1 MSDKEDSKQM
11 DEQEENRRISV
22 QVSSLS
28 TQLIESIDK
37 QSRLEEQLKHA
48 KKALAAQKDVVAQC
62 ESARGEA
69 ERLRGELAAREG
81 ELARQGEEL
90 AEAREARLA
99 AEGAVE
105 RLNKEIED
113 LTTSLFDEANRMVAK
128 ARKEKHAV
136 EQHNTRLQE
145 QLREKDMLLDTL
157 TIQLKNLKDVLYKV
171 EDEQNNRS
179 RRQSVM
185 DSVHPSRTSLDGDGY
200 VSAFD
205 NMLASGL
212 LFTPAVQS
220 LRYDIPM
227 YTEYLRFLAVLPMCK
242 SIRDTRHDSKFLR
255 RLVSDEIQPVLR
267 LDSATGLG
275 WLVRRNLMNLMIEGL
290 VVVEPLSGINET
302 YRMGYASPQTH
313 SHNKFGDAATVKMFT
328 YPVNSPPVA
337 IEAPCAFCSEARND
351 ILEHGRLYVLKTLQK
366 TETGEVITE
375 NQYPLCHF
383 CLLKVRQTCEIFAFL
398 RSLKTG
404 SWNLENVTL
413 SCAKQESD
421 AFTQI
426 PNSVQASPV
435 IHRDESSITSSSK
448 RLSFMSS
455 LSRVST
461 TSKTTPRIEAVTD
474 FNEKKGLPPTN
485 VQRSWVHLCK
495 LRASLHWSHIGVWT
509 LDDAVQTKVVPLSP
523 EDKISSAS
531 SESISPQDW
540 TKLPSPQSV
549 ENSFIFQKE
558 DEIEEGFDFEHGED
572 TIDTLKAAPA
582 KKDKSLPDDET
593 TKNCNNSKGT
603 ILEAPVVLTDT
614 RSKKQA
620 KQPTPATHENE
631 AAEQPLAKPAAGSVS
646 PPKPDQALRPLG
658 KPDLEAT
665 ESHDSSVSS
674 SKSKPKGEDMLTDVT
689 DSSEHD
695 TNETHSS
702 YHEAKESLSNTE
714 GTLTC

>member
-1 MSDKEDSKQM
+1 MSEQEDSKQM
-11 DEQEENRRISV
+11 SEQEENRRISV

-37 QSRLEEQLKHA
+37 QSRLEEQLQHA
-48 KKALAAQKDVVAQC
+48 KKALAAQKDVVKQC

-69 ERLRGELAAREG
+69 QQLRSQLADRDTELE
-81 ELARQGEEL
+81 RQGEEL
-90 AEAREARLA
+90 EEARKARLA
-99 AEGAVE
+99 AELAVE

-113 LTTSLFDEANRMVAK
+113 LTTSLFDEANRMVSK
-128 ARKEKHAV
+128 ARKEKHVV
-136 EQHNTRLQE
+136 EQHNARLQE

-171 EDEQNNRS
+171 EDEQNTRS

-185 DSVHPSRTSLDGDGY
+185 DSVNPSHTSLDVDGY
-200 VSAFD
+200 ASAFD
-205 NMLASGL
+205 NMLSSGL

-313 SHNKFGDAATVKMFT
+313 SHSKSSEPAAVKMFT

-366 TETGEVITE
+366 TETGELLTE

-435 IHRDESSITSSSK
+435 IHRDENSITSSSK

-523 EDKISSAS
+523 EDKISSVS

-572 TIDTLKAAPA
+572 TIDTLKAAPTQ
-582 KKDKSLPDDET
+582 KDKSSTQSEDET
-593 TKNCNNSKGT
+593 AQNINKKETS
-603 ILEAPVVLTDT
+603 LEAPVVLTD

-620 KQPTPATHENE
+620 TQLLPATQDDE
-631 AAEQPLAKPAAGSVS
+631 ATEPPLPKIAAGSAS
-646 PPKPDQALRPLG
+646 PPKSDRGLCPVE
-658 KPDLEAT
+658 KPDLVAT
-665 ESHDSSVSS
+665 ESHDSVSS
-674 SKSKPKGEDMLTDVT
+674 SKSKPKGEDVLTDVT

-714 GTLTC
+714 GTITC